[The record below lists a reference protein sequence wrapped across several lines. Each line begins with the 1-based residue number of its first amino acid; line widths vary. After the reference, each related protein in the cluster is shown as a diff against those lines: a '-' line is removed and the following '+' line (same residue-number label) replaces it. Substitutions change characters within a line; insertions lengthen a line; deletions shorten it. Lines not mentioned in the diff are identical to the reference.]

1 MGVFQPTKIIAI
13 GLNYIDHAKELNM
26 PIPEYPIIFMKPP
39 TSVIENGDPILYPMQ
54 SKEVHYEGELAI
66 VMKERARFVKQE
78 DARRFIAGYAC
89 ANDVTAR
96 DLQRIDGQ
104 WTRAKSFD
112 TFCPLGPGIVSAADP
127 ANLTIETR
135 VNSVT
140 KQRSN
145 TSNMIFNVF
154 YLVSYISEV
163 MTLLPGDVI
172 ITGTPPGV
180 GPIVPGD
187 EVEVEIEGIGI
198 LRNRV
203 EALREVQRSPLRQKR
218 IR

>member
-13 GLNYIDHAKELNM
+13 GLNYIDHAKEFNM
-26 PIPEYPIIFMKPP
+26 QIPEYPIIFMKPP
-39 TSVIENGDPILYPMQ
+39 TAVIENGDTILYPMQ

-66 VMKERARFVKQE
+66 VIKERARFVKQE
-78 DARRFIAGYAC
+78 AAHRFIAGYAC

-112 TFCPLGPGIVSAADP
+112 TFCPLGPGIVSAVDP

-135 VNSVT
+135 VNGVT

-145 TSNMIFNVF
+145 TSNMIFNAF

-187 EVEVEIEGIGI
+187 EVEVEIGGIGI
-198 LRNRV
+198 LKNSVWR
-203 EALREVQRSPLRQKR
+203 
-218 IR
+218 

>member
-13 GLNYIDHAKELNM
+13 GLNYIDHAKEFNM
-26 PIPEYPIIFMKPP
+26 QIPEYPIIFMKPP
-39 TSVIENGDPILYPMQ
+39 TAVIENGDTILYPMQ

-66 VMKERARFVKQE
+66 VIKERARFVKQE
-78 DARRFIAGYAC
+78 DAHRFIAGYAC

-112 TFCPLGPGIVSAADP
+112 TFCPLGPGIVSAVDP

-135 VNSVT
+135 VNGVT

-145 TSNMIFNVF
+145 TSNMIFNAF

-187 EVEVEIEGIGI
+187 EVEVEIGGIGI
-198 LRNRV
+198 LKNSVWR
-203 EALREVQRSPLRQKR
+203 
-218 IR
+218 

>member
-1 MGVFQPTKIIAI
+1 MGVFHPTKIVAI

-39 TSVIENGDPILYPMQ
+39 TSVIENGDSILCPAQ

-96 DLQRIDGQ
+96 DMQRIDGQ
-104 WTRAKSFD
+104 WTRSKSFD
-112 TFCPLGPGIVSAADP
+112 TFCPLGPGIVSAIDP
-127 ANLTIETR
+127 SNLDIATR
-135 VNSVT
+135 VNGVT
-140 KQRSN
+140 KQHSS
-145 TSNMIFNVF
+145 TGNMIFNVF
-154 YLVSYISEV
+154 YLVSYISEI

-198 LRNRV
+198 LKNRV
-203 EALREVQRSPLRQKR
+203 AALREVQRSMFNVQR
-218 IR
+218 